1 MRKLKSFLILALL
14 CLSWQLAEAIHV
26 GGAHEHLST
35 LFTFDDYMSALKK
48 LSDKYPQKMQI
59 CAGVGRGTQEEGD
72 QKRAMEVRY
81 KFLEH
86 FMSITSAQLL
96 GGIDGIKL
104 FTSSSKIS
112 RKRFSE
118 KEDQDNLMK
127 YWIYEKEPSLSKLLH
142 SSWLR
147 AEIPLEKRLG
157 RLTKFI
163 TKILLS
169 PEGLQRELGIESR
182 VVAYNYAGGAALA
195 LAEGYSKFLKSS
207 NCGLSEEQLWK
218 PLVKTLFQKAY
229 FMRIKELVI
238 TVPYN
243 LRELRSFMWLF

>member
-118 KEDQDNLMK
+118 K
-127 YWIYEKEPSLSKLLH
+127 
-142 SSWLR
+142 R
-147 AEIPLEKRLG
+147 G
-157 RLTKFI
+157 
-163 TKILLS
+163 
-169 PEGLQRELGIESR
+169 SR
-182 VVAYNYAGGAALA
+182 
-195 LAEGYSKFLKSS
+195 
-207 NCGLSEEQLWK
+207 
-218 PLVKTLFQKAY
+218 
-229 FMRIKELVI
+229 
-238 TVPYN
+238 
-243 LRELRSFMWLF
+243 